1 MPITLTKAVWEDCP
15 GIHAMQIQAFRSL
28 LDKYQ
33 DCDFSPGAEKLER
46 TQRRFREPITDFW
59 LIQLDGQR
67 IGAIRVCSFGELCK
81 LKQIF
86 VLPEYQGKGYGQEAI
101 RQVEAL
107 YPQAARWELDT
118 ILQEAKLRHLYEK
131 MGYRSTGR
139 TQRIQEGMDLLFYAK
154 QVRQP
159 APGQAGQRQ

>member
-1 MPITLTKAVWEDCP
+1 MNRKD
-15 GIHAMQIQAFRSL
+15 
-28 LDKYQ
+28 
-33 DCDFSPGAEKLER
+33 SPKREKVYSRRRMVL
-46 TQRRFREPITDFW
+46 RRFAVF
-59 LIQLDGQR
+59 LIALLAGDHIFQLG
-67 IGAIRVCSFGELCK
+67 L
-81 LKQIF
+81 L
-86 VLPEYQGKGYGQEAI
+86 LPVQAI